1 MSGGALLVWLAMMGV
16 SVYVIA
22 YRKREHSRY
31 ATRLF
36 IVGGGAVVPTVVL
49 GILLAFG
56 LRQMPDLLAPGSED
70 GPRIMVSGEQW
81 WWRVRYELP
90 DGTHFELANE
100 LRLPVHHRAPLS
112 LHSPDVIHS
121 FWVPALAGKI
131 DMIPG
136 RDNRMALEPTRTGVY
151 RGACAEYCGV
161 AHAKMAFHVVVVSQ
175 AEFDAWARAQT
186 KPARQPVSTEGKR
199 GAELFT
205 RLGCGACHAVR
216 GTDADGV
223 VGPDLTHVGSRHS
236 LGAGIL
242 DNDVQ
247 GFEKWLSRT
256 HEVKP
261 GVLMPTFDMVPKTDV
276 HALASYLEELQ

>member
-1 MSGGALLVWLAMMGV
+1 M
-16 SVYVIA
+16 
-22 YRKREHSRY
+22 
-31 ATRLF
+31 
-36 IVGGGAVVPTVVL
+36 
-49 GILLAFG
+49 
-56 LRQMPDLLAPGSED
+56 
-70 GPRIMVSGEQW
+70 
-81 WWRVRYELP
+81 
-90 DGTHFELANE
+90 
-100 LRLPVHHRAPLS
+100 
-112 LHSPDVIHS
+112 
-121 FWVPALAGKI
+121 
-131 DMIPG
+131 
-136 RDNRMALEPTRTGVY
+136 
-151 RGACAEYCGV
+151 
-161 AHAKMAFHVVVVSQ
+161 
-175 AEFDAWARAQT
+175 
-186 KPARQPVSTEGKR
+186 
-199 GAELFT
+199 